1 MKILNEVLAAV
12 EANNKHPNYV
22 DLGLKNITFCILAG
36 CARRGLVGPS
46 AHPDI
51 HYRAMEAFHQVWS
64 LSQFFYLLF
73 VCLEGKSKL

>member
-36 CARRGLVGPS
+36 CARRGLVGPT
-46 AHPDI
+46 AYPDI
-51 HYRAMEAFHQVWS
+51 HYRALEAFRQVWS
-64 LSQFFYLLF
+64 LINWLSIFFL
-73 VCLEGKSKL
+73 